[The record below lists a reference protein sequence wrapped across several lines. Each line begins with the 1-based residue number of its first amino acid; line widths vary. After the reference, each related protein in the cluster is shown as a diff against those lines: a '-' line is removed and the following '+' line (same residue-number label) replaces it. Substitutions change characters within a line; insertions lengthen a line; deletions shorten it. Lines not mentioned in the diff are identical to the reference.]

1 MKLKTV
7 KAIFNGL
14 VAVML
19 ALAAGYTLT
28 DSFLLGCGVIVLGI
42 AASVFHFALYR
53 CPHCGKHLGRGTPDA
68 CPHCGKPPE
77 EALDPTGPSC
87 KA

>member
-1 MKLKTV
+1 MQLKTV

-19 ALAAGYTLT
+19 ALAAGYALT

-42 AASVFHFALYR
+42 AASVFHFVLYR
-53 CPHCGKHLGRGTPDA
+53 CPHCGNPL
-68 CPHCGKPPE
+68 E
-77 EALDPTGPSC
+77 EAPAPTDPSR

>member
-19 ALAAGYTLT
+19 ALAADYALT

-77 EALDPTGPSC
+77 EAPDPTGPSC

>member
-19 ALAAGYTLT
+19 ALAAGYALT
-28 DSFLLGCGVIVLGI
+28 DSFLLGCGVIVLGV
-42 AASVFHFALYR
+42 AASIFHFALYR
-53 CPHCGKHLGRGTPDA
+53 CPH
-68 CPHCGKPPE
+68 
-77 EALDPTGPSC
+77 
-87 KA
+87 

>member
-19 ALAAGYTLT
+19 ALAAGYALT

-68 CPHCGKPPE
+68 CPHSGKPPE
-77 EALDPTGPSC
+77 DAPDPTGPSC

>member
-19 ALAAGYTLT
+19 ALAAGYALT
-28 DSFLLGCGVIVLGI
+28 DYFLLGCGVIVLGI
-42 AASVFHFALYR
+42 AASGFHFALYR

-77 EALDPTGPSC
+77 EAPDPTGPSC

>member
-19 ALAAGYTLT
+19 ALAAGYALT

-53 CPHCGKHLGRGTPDA
+53 CPHCVNHLGRAAPDA
-68 CPHCGKPPE
+68 IPPRANPLE
-77 EALDPTGPSC
+77 EPPSPTDPPRGG
-87 KA
+87 

>member
-1 MKLKTV
+1 MTLKTV

-19 ALAAGYTLT
+19 ALAAGYALT

-53 CPHCGKHLGRGTPDA
+53 CPHCGKHLGRRTPDA
-68 CPHCGKPPE
+68 CPHCGKAPE
-77 EALDPTGPSC
+77 EAPDPTGPSC

>member
-19 ALAAGYTLT
+19 ALAAGYALT

-53 CPHCGKHLGRGTPDA
+53 CPHCGK
-68 CPHCGKPPE
+68 PPE
-77 EALDPTGPSC
+77 EAPDPTGPSC

>member
-19 ALAAGYTLT
+19 ALAAGYALT
-28 DSFLLGCGVIVLGI
+28 DSFLLGCGVILLGI

-53 CPHCGKHLGRGTPDA
+53 
-68 CPHCGKPPE
+68 
-77 EALDPTGPSC
+77 
-87 KA
+87 